1 MQRKGNR
8 LYKFEK
14 LRSTIAIGR
23 LYDRTAEGTGDC
35 AATPRSILAFPI
47 RAVWRL
53 NEGRVI
59 DCPQFLVTI
68 PKKRIR
74 HAVDRVTMRRRVREA
89 YRLNRSLVP
98 ADAKL
103 DIAFGY
109 VGNTLTDYAHVERAM
124 QKILSRIA
132 SDLAGHQ
139 QSEDEKN
146 DH

>member
-14 LRSTIAIGR
+14 LRSAIAIGR
-23 LYDRTAEGTGDC
+23 LYDRSSDGVGDG
-35 AATPRSILAFPI
+35 AASPRACLAFPI

-53 NEGRVI
+53 NEGRAI
-59 DCPQFLVTI
+59 DCPQFLITI

-74 HAVDRVTMRRRVREA
+74 HAVDRLTMRRRVREA
-89 YRLNRSLVP
+89 YRLNRMLLP
-98 ADAKL
+98 ADARL

-109 VGNTLTDYAHVERAM
+109 VGNTLTDYARVERAM

-132 SDLAGHQ
+132 SELADPQ
-139 QSEDEKN
+139 PSQDEKTDN
-146 DH
+146 